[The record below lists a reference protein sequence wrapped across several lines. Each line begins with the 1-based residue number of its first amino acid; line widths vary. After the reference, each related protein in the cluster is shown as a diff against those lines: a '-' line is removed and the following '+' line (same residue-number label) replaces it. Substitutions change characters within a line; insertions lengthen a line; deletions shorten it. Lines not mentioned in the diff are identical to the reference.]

1 MNFHVYSK
9 SDAPKIILIHGTLT
23 PWQMWEEQIKFLRQK
38 YHLTVVALDAHEEDK
53 RSEFISIEQ
62 QAAGIEKYCLEN
74 YGGEVYAVCGVSMGG
89 AIASIM
95 WRNGVV
101 KIHNLVMDSAPIMPM
116 GGIAAKIM
124 TGNYL
129 SIIRKSKKRDPKTLE
144 NFKKH
149 FLPEKYLDSFLKIAD
164 NMSEAS
170 VRNMISSVCKCE
182 LCLGIPHG
190 ETRILY
196 LHGTKGT
203 EWFQMRCGA
212 YLKNNYP
219 EARVICFRK
228 TGHCEAAIY
237 KPQKWL
243 EVVDAFLKSG
253 KSNTE
258 QTNE

>member
-23 PWQMWEEQIKFLRQK
+23 PWQMWEEQLKHMRNK
-38 YHLTVVALDAHEEDK
+38 YHVTVVALDAHEEDK
-53 RSEFISIEQ
+53 ASEFMSIEHEAQ
-62 QAAGIEKYCLEN
+62 QIERYCLEN
-74 YGGEVYAVCGVSMGG
+74 YGGEVFAVCGVSLGG

-116 GGIAAKIM
+116 GKIAAKIM
-124 TGNYL
+124 TNNYL
-129 SIIRKSKKRDPKTLE
+129 SIIRKSKKRDPKTLG

-149 FLPEKYLDSFLKIAD
+149 FLPEKHLEPFLKIAD

-170 VRNMISSVCKCE
+170 VKNMINSVCGCE
-182 LCLGIPHG
+182 LCKGIPHG

-196 LHGTKGT
+196 IHGTKGT
-203 EWFQMRCGA
+203 EAFQMKCGA
-212 YLKNNYP
+212 HLKKNYP
-219 EARVICFRK
+219 EAKIICFRK

-237 KPQKWL
+237 KPLKWL
-243 EVVDAFLKSG
+243 EVVEKFLQG
-253 KSNTE
+253 DGNDE
-258 QTNE
+258 RE